1 MSQSHKGENLKGNSL
16 FMSLNLAALENIE
29 FPNNIFEGVNI
40 SPKYA
45 GQGGLPNIAQGYSA
59 TGHST
64 NKRGNQAGR
73 HRTIKAHF

>member
-1 MSQSHKGENLKGNSL
+1 MSNKGENLKGNNL

-40 SPKYA
+40 SPKY
-45 GQGGLPNIAQGYSA
+45 GGSNLPNIQQNYNA

-64 NKRGNQAGR
+64 NKRGGR
-73 HRTIKAHF
+73 HRTIKANF